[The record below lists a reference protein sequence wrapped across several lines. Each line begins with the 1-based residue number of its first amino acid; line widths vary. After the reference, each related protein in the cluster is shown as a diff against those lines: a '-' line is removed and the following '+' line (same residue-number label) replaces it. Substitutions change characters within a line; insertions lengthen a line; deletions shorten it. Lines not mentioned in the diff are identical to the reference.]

1 MIRSLNTG
9 VGGIR
14 NFQTS
19 LDVIANN
26 LANLNTV
33 GFKGG
38 RTDFAEAL
46 TQTIKPSTPD
56 DANNSGSSSIQMA
69 NGVNTNSITTLF
81 TQGAVNNTGKI
92 TDLAIAGEGYFIVK
106 QYTNKGATNKKSS
119 GEAGVGIAEPDKAKK
134 TTPAGIEYATRAGD
148 FRLDSNG
155 YLVNNSGMRV
165 QGYSDLILE
174 PTSLGDIKFDRGDFM
189 SSVEVLEQG
198 SAAGQYKSII
208 TSKNHGMKTGNI
220 VVIKSESELP
230 TIAEPEGPLGKVQ
243 AGTPYY
249 VHAISDNELAFYD
262 NLVDATNN
270 NKDKALL
277 IDPPKEGV
285 RVVKKLA
292 SYESNSISQINENV
306 AEENTIFTKSAHGF
320 KDGDKVEFYV
330 GNSVKINSTTGSGY
344 GLDPITGIGDYTVSG
359 IEVDALAGRSIKIN
373 STAGVGYAIGDY
385 TAAGIEVDAL
395 GKALNKGDVITFTG
409 GGQFTLSED
418 AAKDATN
425 VKGSLAVSPVTEG
438 EEANLGFLTKGDVI
452 YFSGGAKFTLSEDA
466 ANGATNL
473 KGKLEGNKVTEGEG
487 ATVSSVSAESLVV
500 VNGGVK
506 TSVSANID
514 GDSSGSFTRSFFI
527 SLKGDKSFTLHS
539 SQEDAAM
546 RVRAI
551 KFENINDAVV
561 TKVASTTTA
570 EIQNIS
576 VDGSGRVNI
585 MLTDGTQYSR
595 GQVLLKKFTNEQAL
609 SKEGANLYS
618 NLQNAGGNSVW
629 GVAGSDGFGRVE
641 SGALELSNVDVA
653 REFSKLITTQRAF
666 QANSRMVSASDE
678 ILMELLRLKR

>member
-56 DANNSGSSSIQMA
+56 GANKSGSSSIQMA
-69 NGVNTNSITTLF
+69 NGVSTNSVTTLY
-81 TQGAVNNTGKI
+81 TQGAVNQTGKI
-92 TDLAIAGEGYFIVK
+92 TDMAIAGEGYFIVK
-106 QYTNKGATNKKSS
+106 EYTNKGAINNAET
-119 GEAGVGIAEPDKAKK
+119 GEGAAPGIAEPDKAKK

-174 PTSLGDIKFDRGDFM
+174 PTSVGDIKFDRGDYM
-189 SSVEVLEQG
+189 SSVEVIKADDNFKLL
-198 SAAGQYKSII
+198 
-208 TSKNHGMKTGNI
+208 TTNKNHGLKTGNI
-220 VVIKSESELP
+220 VVLKSDSELTAP
-230 TIAEPEGPLGKVQ
+230 TNADGPVPGTLLQ

-249 VHAISDNELAFYD
+249 VHAISDNQIAFYD
-262 NLVDATNN
+262 NLTNATNN
-270 NKDKALL
+270 DLDKALL
-277 IDPPKEGV
+277 INPPKEGV

-292 SYESNSISQINENV
+292 SYESSSVSQINN
-306 AEENTIFTKSAHGF
+306 ENTIFTKAAHGF

-330 GNSVKINSTTGSGY
+330 GNSTKATAAQTVDSK
-344 GLDPITGIGDYTVSG
+344 TGIGDYTATPF
-359 IEVDALAGRSIKIN
+359 EVDGTQGALE
-373 STAGVGYAIGDY
+373 T
-385 TAAGIEVDAL
+385 
-395 GKALNKGDVITFTG
+395 
-409 GGQFTLSED
+409 
-418 AAKDATN
+418 
-425 VKGSLAVSPVTEG
+425 
-438 EEANLGFLTKGDVI
+438 GDVI
-452 YFSGGAKFTLSEDA
+452 YFSNGAKFTLSAPAA
-466 ANGATNL
+466 ANATQL
-473 KGKLEGNKVTEGEG
+473 QGRLEGGNVMAGEG
-487 ATVSSVSAESLVV
+487 ATISSAASLTIDTD
-500 VNGGVK
+500 GVK
-506 TSVSANID
+506 TTVSANVD
-514 GDSSGSFTRSFFI
+514 GDKSGAFTRSFFI
-527 SLKGDKSFTLHS
+527 SLRGEKSFTLHS
-539 SQEDAAM
+539 SQEDASL
-546 RVRAI
+546 RVRPI
-551 KFENINDAVV
+551 KFDNLSIKDAVV
-561 TKVASTTTA
+561 TKVASSTTA

-576 VDGSGRVNI
+576 VDGAGKVNI

-609 SKEGANLYS
+609 SKQGSNLYS
-618 NLQNAGGNSVW
+618 NLQNAGGNKEW
-629 GVAGSDGFGRVE
+629 GVAGSDGYGRVE
-641 SGALELSNVDVA
+641 AGALELSNVDVA

>member
-56 DANNSGSSSIQMA
+56 GANKSGSSSIQMA
-69 NGVNTNSITTLF
+69 NGVSTNSVTTLY
-81 TQGAVNNTGKI
+81 TQGAVNQTGKI
-92 TDLAIAGEGYFIVK
+92 TDMAIAGEGYFIVK
-106 QYTNKGATNKKSS
+106 EYTNKGAINNNEAES
-119 GEAGVGIAEPDKAKK
+119 GAAPGIAEPDKAKK
-134 TTPAGIEYATRAGD
+134 TTPAGIQYATRAGD

-174 PTSLGDIKFDRGDFM
+174 PTSVGDIKFDRGDYM
-189 SSVEVLEQG
+189 SSVEVIKADDNFKLLTTG
-198 SAAGQYKSII
+198 
-208 TSKNHGMKTGNI
+208 KNHGLKTGNI
-220 VVIKSESELP
+220 VVLKSDSELTAP
-230 TIAEPEGPLGKVQ
+230 TLADGSQVPGTLLQ

-249 VHAISDNELAFYD
+249 VHAISDNKLAFYD
-262 NLVDATNN
+262 NLTNATNN
-270 NKDKALL
+270 DLDKALL
-277 IDPPKEGV
+277 INPPKEGV

-292 SYESNSISQINENV
+292 SYESSSVSQINN
-306 AEENTIFTKSAHGF
+306 ENTIFTKAAHGF

-330 GNSVKINSTTGSGY
+330 GNSTKATAAQTVDSK
-344 GLDPITGIGDYTVSG
+344 TGIGDYTATPF
-359 IEVDALAGRSIKIN
+359 EVDGTQGALE
-373 STAGVGYAIGDY
+373 TGD
-385 TAAGIEVDAL
+385 I
-395 GKALNKGDVITFTG
+395 
-409 GGQFTLSED
+409 
-418 AAKDATN
+418 
-425 VKGSLAVSPVTEG
+425 
-438 EEANLGFLTKGDVI
+438 I
-452 YFSGGAKFTLSEDA
+452 YFSNGAKFTLSAPAA
-466 ANGATNL
+466 ANATQL
-473 KGKLEGNKVTEGEG
+473 QGRLEGGNVMVGEG
-487 ATVSSVSAESLVV
+487 ATISSAASLTIDTD
-500 VNGGVK
+500 GVK
-506 TSVSANID
+506 TTVSANVD
-514 GDSSGSFTRSFFI
+514 GDKSGAFTRSFFI
-527 SLKGDKSFTLHS
+527 SLRGEKSFTLHS
-539 SQEDAAM
+539 SQEDASL
-546 RVRAI
+546 RVRPI
-551 KFENINDAVV
+551 KFDSLSIEDAVV
-561 TKVASTTTA
+561 TKVASSTTA

-576 VDGSGRVNI
+576 VDGAGRVNI

-609 SKEGANLYS
+609 SKQGSNLYS
-618 NLQNAGGNSVW
+618 NLQNAGGNKEW
-629 GVAGSDGFGRVE
+629 GVAGSDGYGRVE
-641 SGALELSNVDVA
+641 AGALELSNVDVA

>member
-56 DANNSGSSSIQMA
+56 GANKSGSSSIQMA
-69 NGVNTNSITTLF
+69 NGVSTNSVTTLY
-81 TQGAVNNTGKI
+81 TQGAVNQTGKI
-92 TDLAIAGEGYFIVK
+92 TDMAIAGEGYFIVK
-106 QYTNKGATNKKSS
+106 EYTNKGAINNAET
-119 GEAGVGIAEPDKAKK
+119 GDGAAPGIAEPDKAKK

-174 PTSLGDIKFDRGDFM
+174 PTSVGDIKFDRGDYM
-189 SSVEVLEQG
+189 SSVEVIKADDNFKLL
-198 SAAGQYKSII
+198 
-208 TSKNHGMKTGNI
+208 TTNKNHGLKTGNI
-220 VVIKSESELP
+220 VVLKSDSELTAP
-230 TIAEPEGPLGKVQ
+230 TLADGSQVPGTLLQ

-249 VHAISDNELAFYD
+249 VHAISDNQIAFYD
-262 NLVDATNN
+262 NLTNATNN
-270 NKDKALL
+270 DLDKALL
-277 IDPPKEGV
+277 INPPKEGV

-292 SYESNSISQINENV
+292 SYESSSVSQINN
-306 AEENTIFTKSAHGF
+306 ENTIFTKAAHGF

-330 GNSVKINSTTGSGY
+330 GNSTKATAAQTVDSK
-344 GLDPITGIGDYTVSG
+344 TGIGDYTATPF
-359 IEVDALAGRSIKIN
+359 EVDGTQGALE
-373 STAGVGYAIGDY
+373 TGD
-385 TAAGIEVDAL
+385 I
-395 GKALNKGDVITFTG
+395 
-409 GGQFTLSED
+409 
-418 AAKDATN
+418 
-425 VKGSLAVSPVTEG
+425 
-438 EEANLGFLTKGDVI
+438 I
-452 YFSGGAKFTLSEDA
+452 YFSNGAKFTLSAPAA
-466 ANGATNL
+466 ANATQL
-473 KGKLEGNKVTEGEG
+473 QGRLEGGNVMAGEG
-487 ATVSSVSAESLVV
+487 ATISSAASLTIDTD
-500 VNGGVK
+500 GVK
-506 TSVSANID
+506 TTVSANVD
-514 GDSSGSFTRSFFI
+514 GDKSGAFTRSFFI
-527 SLKGDKSFTLHS
+527 SLRGEISFTLHS
-539 SQEDAAM
+539 SQEDASL
-546 RVRAI
+546 RVRPI
-551 KFENINDAVV
+551 KFDNLSIKDAVV
-561 TKVASTTTA
+561 TKVASSTTA

-576 VDGSGRVNI
+576 VDGAGKVNI

-609 SKEGANLYS
+609 SKQGSNLYS
-618 NLQNAGGNSVW
+618 NLQNAGGNKEW
-629 GVAGSDGFGRVE
+629 GVAGSDGYGRVE
-641 SGALELSNVDVA
+641 AGALELSNVDVA

>member
-56 DANNSGSSSIQMA
+56 GANKSGSSSIQMA
-69 NGVNTNSITTLF
+69 NGVSTNSVTTLY
-81 TQGAVNNTGKI
+81 TQGAVNQTGKI
-92 TDLAIAGEGYFIVK
+92 TDMAIAGEGYFIVK
-106 QYTNKGATNKKSS
+106 EYTNKGAINNAET
-119 GEAGVGIAEPDKAKK
+119 GDGAAPGIAEPDKAKK
-134 TTPAGIEYATRAGD
+134 TTPAGIQYATRAGD

-174 PTSLGDIKFDRGDFM
+174 PTSVGDIKFDRGDYM
-189 SSVEVLEQG
+189 SSVEVIKADDNFKLL
-198 SAAGQYKSII
+198 
-208 TSKNHGMKTGNI
+208 TTNKNHGLKTGNI
-220 VVIKSESELP
+220 VVLKSDSELTAP
-230 TIAEPEGPLGKVQ
+230 TLADGSQVPGTLLQ

-249 VHAISDNELAFYD
+249 VHAISDNQIAFYD
-262 NLVDATNN
+262 NLTNATNN
-270 NKDKALL
+270 DLDKALL
-277 IDPPKEGV
+277 INPPKEGV

-292 SYESNSISQINENV
+292 SYESSSVSQINN
-306 AEENTIFTKSAHGF
+306 ENTIFTKAAHGF

-330 GNSVKINSTTGSGY
+330 GNSTKATAAQTVDSK
-344 GLDPITGIGDYTVSG
+344 TGIGDYTVTPF
-359 IEVDALAGRSIKIN
+359 EVDGTQGALE
-373 STAGVGYAIGDY
+373 TGD
-385 TAAGIEVDAL
+385 I
-395 GKALNKGDVITFTG
+395 
-409 GGQFTLSED
+409 
-418 AAKDATN
+418 
-425 VKGSLAVSPVTEG
+425 
-438 EEANLGFLTKGDVI
+438 I
-452 YFSGGAKFTLSEDA
+452 YFSNGAKFTLSAPAA
-466 ANGATNL
+466 ANATQL
-473 KGKLEGNKVTEGEG
+473 QGRLEGGNVMAGEG
-487 ATVSSVSAESLVV
+487 ATISSAASLTIDTD
-500 VNGGVK
+500 GVK
-506 TSVSANID
+506 TTVSANVD
-514 GDSSGSFTRSFFI
+514 GDKSGAFTRSFFI
-527 SLKGDKSFTLHS
+527 SLRGEKSFTLHS
-539 SQEDAAM
+539 SQEDASL
-546 RVRAI
+546 RVRPI
-551 KFENINDAVV
+551 KFDNLSIKDAVV
-561 TKVASTTTA
+561 TKVASSTTA

-576 VDGSGRVNI
+576 VDGAGKVNI

-609 SKEGANLYS
+609 SKQGSNLYS
-618 NLQNAGGNSVW
+618 NLQNAGGNKEW
-629 GVAGSDGFGRVE
+629 GVAGSDGYGRVE
-641 SGALELSNVDVA
+641 AGALELSNVDVA

>member
-46 TQTIKPSTPD
+46 TQTIRPSTPD
-56 DANNSGSSSIQMA
+56 DANTSGSSSIQMA
-69 NGVNTNSITTLF
+69 NGVSTNSVTTLF

-92 TDLAIAGEGYFIVK
+92 TDFAIAGEGYFIVK
-106 QYTNKGATNKKSS
+106 QYTNKGAVNNNS
-119 GEAGVGIAEPDKAKK
+119 GEKDGAVGIAEPDKAKK

-174 PTSLGDIKFDRGDFM
+174 PTSVGDIKFDRGDYM
-189 SSVEVLEQG
+189 SSVEVIEQG
-198 SAAGQYKSII
+198 TTAGQYKSLI
-208 TSKNHGMKTGNI
+208 TAKNHGMQTGNI
-220 VVIKSESELP
+220 VVIKSDSELP
-230 TIAEPEGPLGKVQ
+230 VIQNPPASGGQVQ

-249 VHAISDNELAFYD
+249 VHAINDNELAFYD

-270 NKDKALL
+270 EKAKALI

-292 SYESNSISQINENV
+292 SYESNTINQINK
-306 AEENTIFTKSAHGF
+306 ENTIFTKSAHGF
-320 KDGDKVEFYV
+320 KDGDKIEFYV
-330 GNSVKINSTTGSGY
+330 GNTVEIENSPLKAGY
-344 GLDPITGIGDYTVSG
+344 GLDPITGIGDYNDDPLKPDSKPG
-359 IEVDALAGRSIKIN
+359 ISVK
-373 STAGVGYAIGDY
+373 
-385 TAAGIEVDAL
+385 AL
-395 GKALNKGDVITFTG
+395 GKPLEEGDVIH
-409 GGQFTLSED
+409 
-418 AAKDATN
+418 
-425 VKGSLAVSPVTEG
+425 
-438 EEANLGFLTKGDVI
+438 
-452 YFSGGAKFTLSEDA
+452 FSGGAKFTLSANA
-466 ANGATNL
+466 AVGDTII
-473 KGKLEGNKVTEGEG
+473 KGSLEGGKVSELEG
-487 ATVSSVSAESLVV
+487 ATVSSLSAESLVID
-500 VNGGVK
+500 NDGVK

-514 GDSSGSFTRSFFI
+514 GDKSGSFTRSFFI
-527 SLKGDKSFTLHS
+527 SLRGDKSFTLHS
-539 SQEDAAM
+539 SQEDASL
-546 RVRAI
+546 RVRPI
-551 KFENINDAVV
+551 KFENIDNTVV
-561 TKVASTTTA
+561 TKVASSTTA

-576 VDGSGRVNI
+576 VDGAGRVNI

-609 SKEGANLYS
+609 SKEGSNLYS
-618 NLQNAGGNSVW
+618 NLQNAGGNKDW
-629 GVAGSDGFGRVE
+629 GVAGSDGYGRVE

>member
-56 DANNSGSSSIQMA
+56 GANKSGSSSIQMA
-69 NGVNTNSITTLF
+69 NGVSTNSVTTLY
-81 TQGAVNNTGKI
+81 TQGAVNQTGKI
-92 TDLAIAGEGYFIVK
+92 TDMAIAGEGYFIVK
-106 QYTNKGATNKKSS
+106 EYTNKGAINNAETED
-119 GEAGVGIAEPDKAKK
+119 GAAPGIAEPDKAKK

-174 PTSLGDIKFDRGDFM
+174 PTSVGDIKFDRGDYM
-189 SSVEVLEQG
+189 SSVEVIKADDNFKLL
-198 SAAGQYKSII
+198 
-208 TSKNHGMKTGNI
+208 TTNKNHGLKTGNI
-220 VVIKSESELP
+220 VVLKSDSELTAP
-230 TIAEPEGPLGKVQ
+230 TNADGPVPGTLLQ

-249 VHAISDNELAFYD
+249 VHAISDNQIAFYD
-262 NLVDATNN
+262 NLTNATNN
-270 NKDKALL
+270 DLDKALL
-277 IDPPKEGV
+277 INPPKEGV

-292 SYESNSISQINENV
+292 SYESSSVSQINN
-306 AEENTIFTKSAHGF
+306 ENTIFTKAAHGF

-330 GNSVKINSTTGSGY
+330 GNSTKATAAQTVDSK
-344 GLDPITGIGDYTVSG
+344 TGIGDYTATPF
-359 IEVDALAGRSIKIN
+359 EVDGTQGALE
-373 STAGVGYAIGDY
+373 TGD
-385 TAAGIEVDAL
+385 I
-395 GKALNKGDVITFTG
+395 
-409 GGQFTLSED
+409 
-418 AAKDATN
+418 
-425 VKGSLAVSPVTEG
+425 
-438 EEANLGFLTKGDVI
+438 I
-452 YFSGGAKFTLSEDA
+452 YFSNGAKFTLSAPAA
-466 ANGATNL
+466 ANATQL
-473 KGKLEGNKVTEGEG
+473 QGRLEGGNVMAGEG
-487 ATVSSVSAESLVV
+487 ATISSAASLTIDTD
-500 VNGGVK
+500 GVK
-506 TSVSANID
+506 TTVSANVD
-514 GDSSGSFTRSFFI
+514 GDKSGAFTRSFFI
-527 SLKGDKSFTLHS
+527 SLRGEKSFTLHS
-539 SQEDAAM
+539 SQEDASL
-546 RVRAI
+546 RVRPI
-551 KFENINDAVV
+551 KFDNLSIKDAVV
-561 TKVASTTTA
+561 TKVASSTTA

-576 VDGSGRVNI
+576 VDGAGKVNI

-609 SKEGANLYS
+609 SKQGSNLYS
-618 NLQNAGGNSVW
+618 NLQNAGGNKEW
-629 GVAGSDGFGRVE
+629 GVAGSDGYGRVE
-641 SGALELSNVDVA
+641 AGALELSNVDVA

>member
-56 DANNSGSSSIQMA
+56 GANKSGSSSIQMA
-69 NGVNTNSITTLF
+69 NGVSTNSVTTLY
-81 TQGAVNNTGKI
+81 TQGAVNQTGKI
-92 TDLAIAGEGYFIVK
+92 TDMAIAGEGYFIVK
-106 QYTNKGATNKKSS
+106 EYTNKGAINNS
-119 GEAGVGIAEPDKAKK
+119 EAEDGAAPGIAEPDKAKK
-134 TTPAGIEYATRAGD
+134 TTPAGIQYATRAGD

-174 PTSLGDIKFDRGDFM
+174 PTSVGDIKFDRGDYM
-189 SSVEVLEQG
+189 SSVEVIKADDNFKLLTTG
-198 SAAGQYKSII
+198 
-208 TSKNHGMKTGNI
+208 KNHGLKTGNI
-220 VVIKSESELP
+220 VVLKSDSELTAP
-230 TIAEPEGPLGKVQ
+230 TLADGSQVPGTLLQ

-249 VHAISDNELAFYD
+249 VHAISDNQLAFYD
-262 NLVDATNN
+262 NLTNATNN
-270 NKDKALL
+270 DLDKALL
-277 IDPPKEGV
+277 INPPNEGV

-292 SYESNSISQINENV
+292 SYESSSVSQINN
-306 AEENTIFTKSAHGF
+306 ENTIFTKAAHGF

-330 GNSVKINSTTGSGY
+330 TNSITATAAQTVDSK
-344 GLDPITGIGDYTVSG
+344 TGIGDYTATPF
-359 IEVDALAGRSIKIN
+359 EVDGTQGALKAGDI
-373 STAGVGYAIGDY
+373 
-385 TAAGIEVDAL
+385 
-395 GKALNKGDVITFTG
+395 
-409 GGQFTLSED
+409 
-418 AAKDATN
+418 
-425 VKGSLAVSPVTEG
+425 
-438 EEANLGFLTKGDVI
+438 I
-452 YFSGGAKFTLSEDA
+452 YFSNGAKFTLTADA
-466 ANGATNL
+466 VANAPQLNGR
-473 KGKLEGNKVTEGEG
+473 LEGGNVMVGEG
-487 ATVSSVSAESLVV
+487 ATINSAASLTID
-500 VNGGVK
+500 NDGVK
-506 TSVSANID
+506 TTVSANVD
-514 GDSSGSFTRSFFI
+514 GDKSGAFTRSFFI
-527 SLKGDKSFTLHS
+527 SLRGEKSFTLHS
-539 SQEDAAM
+539 SQEDASL
-546 RVRAI
+546 RVRPI
-551 KFENINDAVV
+551 KFDNIEESVV
-561 TKVASTTTA
+561 TKVASSTTA

-576 VDGSGRVNI
+576 VDGAGRVNI

-609 SKEGANLYS
+609 SKQGSNLYS
-618 NLQNAGGNSVW
+618 NLQNAGGNNEW
-629 GVAGSDGFGRVE
+629 GVAGSDGYGRVE
-641 SGALELSNVDVA
+641 AGALELSNVDVA

>member
-56 DANNSGSSSIQMA
+56 GANKSGSSSIQMA
-69 NGVNTNSITTLF
+69 NGVSTNSVTTLF
-81 TQGAVNNTGKI
+81 TQGAVNQTGKI
-92 TDLAIAGEGYFIVK
+92 TDMAIAGEGYFIVK
-106 QYTNKGATNKKSS
+106 EYTNKGAINNS
-119 GEAGVGIAEPDKAKK
+119 EAEDGAAPGIAEPDKAKK
-134 TTPAGIEYATRAGD
+134 TTPAGIQYATRAGD

-174 PTSLGDIKFDRGDFM
+174 PTSVGDIKFDRGDYM
-189 SSVEVLEQG
+189 SSVEVIKADDNFKLLTTG
-198 SAAGQYKSII
+198 
-208 TSKNHGMKTGNI
+208 KNHGLKTGNI
-220 VVIKSESELP
+220 VVIKSDSELTAP
-230 TIAEPEGPLGKVQ
+230 TLADGTKVPGSPLQ

-249 VHAISDNELAFYD
+249 VHAISDNQLAFYD
-262 NLVDATNN
+262 NLTNATNN
-270 NKDKALL
+270 DLDKALL
-277 IDPPKEGV
+277 INPPNEGV

-292 SYESNSISQINENV
+292 SYESSSVSQINN
-306 AEENTIFTKSAHGF
+306 ENTIFTKAAHGF

-330 GNSVKINSTTGSGY
+330 TNSITATAAQTVDSK
-344 GLDPITGIGDYTVSG
+344 TGIGDYTATPF
-359 IEVDALAGRSIKIN
+359 EVDGTQGALKAGDI
-373 STAGVGYAIGDY
+373 
-385 TAAGIEVDAL
+385 
-395 GKALNKGDVITFTG
+395 
-409 GGQFTLSED
+409 
-418 AAKDATN
+418 
-425 VKGSLAVSPVTEG
+425 
-438 EEANLGFLTKGDVI
+438 I
-452 YFSGGAKFTLSEDA
+452 YFSNGAKFTLTADA
-466 ANGATNL
+466 VANAPQLNGR
-473 KGKLEGNKVTEGEG
+473 LEGGNVMEGEG
-487 ATVSSVSAESLVV
+487 ATINSEASLTID
-500 VNGGVK
+500 NDGVK
-506 TSVSANID
+506 TTVSANVD
-514 GDSSGSFTRSFFI
+514 GDKSGAFTRSFFI
-527 SLKGDKSFTLHS
+527 SLRGEKSFTLHS
-539 SQEDAAM
+539 SQEDASL
-546 RVRAI
+546 RVRPI
-551 KFENINDAVV
+551 KFDNIEESVV
-561 TKVASTTTA
+561 TKVASSTTA

-576 VDGSGRVNI
+576 VDGAGRVNI

-609 SKEGANLYS
+609 SKQGSNLYS
-618 NLQNAGGNSVW
+618 NLQNAGGNNEW
-629 GVAGSDGFGRVE
+629 GVAGSDGYGRVE
-641 SGALELSNVDVA
+641 AGALELSNVDVA

>member
-134 TTPAGIEYATRAGD
+134 TTPAGIDYATRAGD

-330 GNSVKINSTTGSGY
+330 GNSVKINSTTGTGY

-359 IEVDALAGRSIKIN
+359 IEVDAL
-373 STAGVGYAIGDY
+373 
-385 TAAGIEVDAL
+385 
-395 GKALNKGDVITFTG
+395 GKALNKGDVITFPG

>member
-56 DANNSGSSSIQMA
+56 GANKSGSSSIQMA
-69 NGVNTNSITTLF
+69 NGVSTNSVTTLY
-81 TQGAVNNTGKI
+81 TQGAVNQTGKI
-92 TDLAIAGEGYFIVK
+92 TDMAIAGEGYFIVK
-106 QYTNKGATNKKSS
+106 EYTNKGAINNAET
-119 GEAGVGIAEPDKAKK
+119 GDGAAPGIAEPDKAKK

-174 PTSLGDIKFDRGDFM
+174 PTSVGDIKFDRGDYM
-189 SSVEVLEQG
+189 SSVEVIKADDNFKLLTTG
-198 SAAGQYKSII
+198 
-208 TSKNHGMKTGNI
+208 KNHGLKTGNI
-220 VVIKSESELP
+220 VVLKSDSELTAP
-230 TIAEPEGPLGKVQ
+230 TLADGSQVPGTLLQ

-249 VHAISDNELAFYD
+249 VHAISDNQIAFYD
-262 NLVDATNN
+262 NLTNATNN
-270 NKDKALL
+270 DLDKALL
-277 IDPPKEGV
+277 INPPKEGV

-292 SYESNSISQINENV
+292 SYESSSVSQINN
-306 AEENTIFTKSAHGF
+306 ENTIFTKAAHGF

-330 GNSVKINSTTGSGY
+330 GNSTKATAAQTVDSK
-344 GLDPITGIGDYTVSG
+344 TGIGDYTVTPF
-359 IEVDALAGRSIKIN
+359 EVDGTQGALE
-373 STAGVGYAIGDY
+373 TGD
-385 TAAGIEVDAL
+385 I
-395 GKALNKGDVITFTG
+395 
-409 GGQFTLSED
+409 
-418 AAKDATN
+418 
-425 VKGSLAVSPVTEG
+425 
-438 EEANLGFLTKGDVI
+438 I
-452 YFSGGAKFTLSEDA
+452 YFSNGAKFTLSAPAA
-466 ANGATNL
+466 ANATQL
-473 KGKLEGNKVTEGEG
+473 QGRLEGGNVMVGEG
-487 ATVSSVSAESLVV
+487 ATISSAASLTIDTD
-500 VNGGVK
+500 GVK
-506 TSVSANID
+506 TTVSANVD
-514 GDSSGSFTRSFFI
+514 GDKSGAFTRSFFI
-527 SLKGDKSFTLHS
+527 SLRGEKSFTLHS
-539 SQEDAAM
+539 SQEDASL
-546 RVRAI
+546 RVRPI
-551 KFENINDAVV
+551 KFDNIKESVV
-561 TKVASTTTA
+561 TKVASSTTA

-576 VDGSGRVNI
+576 VDGAGKVNI

-609 SKEGANLYS
+609 SKQGSNLYS
-618 NLQNAGGNSVW
+618 NLQNAGGNKDW
-629 GVAGSDGFGRVE
+629 GVAGSDGYGRVE
-641 SGALELSNVDVA
+641 AGALELSNVDVA

>member
-56 DANNSGSSSIQMA
+56 GANKSGSSSIQMA
-69 NGVNTNSITTLF
+69 NGVSTNSVTTLY
-81 TQGAVNNTGKI
+81 TQGAVNQTGKI
-92 TDLAIAGEGYFIVK
+92 TDMAIAGEGYFIVK
-106 QYTNKGATNKKSS
+106 EYTNKGAINNS
-119 GEAGVGIAEPDKAKK
+119 EAEDGAAPGIAEPDKAKK
-134 TTPAGIEYATRAGD
+134 TTPAGIQYATRAGD

-174 PTSLGDIKFDRGDFM
+174 PTSVGDIKFDRGDYM
-189 SSVEVLEQG
+189 SSVEVIKADDNFKLLTTG
-198 SAAGQYKSII
+198 
-208 TSKNHGMKTGNI
+208 KNHGLKTGNI
-220 VVIKSESELP
+220 VVIKSDSELTAP
-230 TIAEPEGPLGKVQ
+230 TLADGTKVPGSPLQ

-249 VHAISDNELAFYD
+249 VHAISDNQLAFYD
-262 NLVDATNN
+262 NLTNATNN
-270 NKDKALL
+270 DLDKALL
-277 IDPPKEGV
+277 INPPNEGV

-292 SYESNSISQINENV
+292 SYESSSVSQINN
-306 AEENTIFTKSAHGF
+306 ENTIFTKAAHGF

-330 GNSVKINSTTGSGY
+330 TNSITATAAQTVDSK
-344 GLDPITGIGDYTVSG
+344 TGIGDYTATPF
-359 IEVDALAGRSIKIN
+359 EVDGTQGALKAGDI
-373 STAGVGYAIGDY
+373 
-385 TAAGIEVDAL
+385 
-395 GKALNKGDVITFTG
+395 
-409 GGQFTLSED
+409 
-418 AAKDATN
+418 
-425 VKGSLAVSPVTEG
+425 
-438 EEANLGFLTKGDVI
+438 I
-452 YFSGGAKFTLSEDA
+452 YFSNGAKFTLTADA
-466 ANGATNL
+466 VANAPQLNGR
-473 KGKLEGNKVTEGEG
+473 LEGGNVMVGEG
-487 ATVSSVSAESLVV
+487 ATINSAASLTID
-500 VNGGVK
+500 NDGVK
-506 TSVSANID
+506 TTVSANVD
-514 GDSSGSFTRSFFI
+514 GDKSGAFTRSFFI
-527 SLKGDKSFTLHS
+527 SLRGEKSFTLHS
-539 SQEDAAM
+539 SQEDASL
-546 RVRAI
+546 RVRPI
-551 KFENINDAVV
+551 KFDNIEESVV
-561 TKVASTTTA
+561 TKVASSTTA

-576 VDGSGRVNI
+576 VDGAGRVNI

-609 SKEGANLYS
+609 SKQGSNLYS
-618 NLQNAGGNSVW
+618 NLQNAGGNNEW
-629 GVAGSDGFGRVE
+629 GVAGSDGYGRVE
-641 SGALELSNVDVA
+641 AGALELSNVDVA

>member
-46 TQTIKPSTPD
+46 TQTIRPSTPD
-56 DANNSGSSSIQMA
+56 DANRSGSSSIQMA
-69 NGVNTNSITTLF
+69 NGVSTNSVTTLF
-81 TQGAVNNTGKI
+81 TQGAVNTTGKI
-92 TDLAIAGEGYFIVK
+92 TDFAIAGEGYFIVK
-106 QYTNKGATNKKSS
+106 QYTNKGAINNNAAGD
-119 GEAGVGIAEPDKAKK
+119 GEVVGIAEPDKAKK
-134 TTPAGIEYATRAGD
+134 TTPAGIDYATRAGD

-174 PTSLGDIKFDRGDFM
+174 PTSVGDIKFDRGDYM
-189 SSVEVLEQG
+189 SSVEVIEQG
-198 SAAGQYKSII
+198 TTAGQYKSLI
-208 TSKNHGMKTGNI
+208 TAKNHGMKTGNI
-220 VVIKSESELP
+220 VVIKSDSELP
-230 TIAEPEGPLGKVQ
+230 AIQDPGGKIQ

-270 NKDKALL
+270 TKANALL

-292 SYESNSISQINENV
+292 SYESNTISQINK
-306 AEENTIFTKSAHGF
+306 ENTIFTKSAHGF
-320 KDGDKVEFYV
+320 KDGDKIEFYV
-330 GNSVKINSTTGSGY
+330 GNSVKINSTAGGGY
-344 GLDPITGIGDYTVSG
+344 GLDPITGIGDYTATG
-359 IEVDALAGRSIKIN
+359 IEIDALA
-373 STAGVGYAIGDY
+373 
-385 TAAGIEVDAL
+385 
-395 GKALNKGDVITFTG
+395 KA
-409 GGQFTLSED
+409 
-418 AAKDATN
+418 
-425 VKGSLAVSPVTEG
+425 
-438 EEANLGFLTKGDVI
+438 LTKGDVI

-466 ANGATNL
+466 AATATTI
-473 KGKLEGNKVTEGEG
+473 KGSLEGNKVTEGEG
-487 ATVSSVSAESLVV
+487 ATVSSLSAESLVID
-500 VNGGVK
+500 NDGVK
-506 TSVSANID
+506 TSISANID
-514 GDSSGSFTRSFFI
+514 GDKSGSFTRSFFI
-527 SLKGDKSFTLHS
+527 SLRGDKSFTLHS
-539 SQEDAAM
+539 SQEDASL
-546 RVRAI
+546 RVRPI
-551 KFENINDAVV
+551 KFENIPDAVV
-561 TKVASTTTA
+561 TKVASSTTA

-576 VDGSGRVNI
+576 VDGAGRVNI

-618 NLQNAGGNSVW
+618 NLQNAGGNKEW
-629 GVAGSDGFGRVE
+629 GVAGSDGYGRVE

-653 REFSKLITTQRAF
+653 REFSKLITSQRAF

>member
-56 DANNSGSSSIQMA
+56 GANKSGSSSIQMA
-69 NGVNTNSITTLF
+69 NGVSTNSVTTLY
-81 TQGAVNNTGKI
+81 TQGAVNQTGKI
-92 TDLAIAGEGYFIVK
+92 TDMAIAGEGYFIVK
-106 QYTNKGATNKKSS
+106 EYTNKGAINNSETED
-119 GEAGVGIAEPDKAKK
+119 GAAPGIAEPDKAKK

-174 PTSLGDIKFDRGDFM
+174 PTSVGDIKFDRGDYM
-189 SSVEVLEQG
+189 SSVEVIKADDNFKLL
-198 SAAGQYKSII
+198 
-208 TSKNHGMKTGNI
+208 TTNKNHGLKTGNI
-220 VVIKSESELP
+220 VVLKSDSELTAP
-230 TIAEPEGPLGKVQ
+230 TLADGSQVPGTLLQ

-249 VHAISDNELAFYD
+249 VHAISDNQIAFYD
-262 NLVDATNN
+262 NLTNATNN
-270 NKDKALL
+270 DLDKALL
-277 IDPPKEGV
+277 INPPKEGV

-292 SYESNSISQINENV
+292 SYESSSVSQINN
-306 AEENTIFTKSAHGF
+306 ENTIFTKAAHGF

-330 GNSVKINSTTGSGY
+330 GNSTKATAAQTVDSK
-344 GLDPITGIGDYTVSG
+344 TGIGDYTVTPF
-359 IEVDALAGRSIKIN
+359 EVDGTQGALE
-373 STAGVGYAIGDY
+373 TGD
-385 TAAGIEVDAL
+385 I
-395 GKALNKGDVITFTG
+395 
-409 GGQFTLSED
+409 
-418 AAKDATN
+418 
-425 VKGSLAVSPVTEG
+425 
-438 EEANLGFLTKGDVI
+438 I
-452 YFSGGAKFTLSEDA
+452 YFSNGAKFTLSAPAA
-466 ANGATNL
+466 ANATQL
-473 KGKLEGNKVTEGEG
+473 QGRLEGGNVMAGEG
-487 ATVSSVSAESLVV
+487 ATISSAASLTIDTD
-500 VNGGVK
+500 GVK
-506 TSVSANID
+506 TTVSANVD
-514 GDSSGSFTRSFFI
+514 GDKSGAFTRSFFI
-527 SLKGDKSFTLHS
+527 SLRGEKSFTLHS
-539 SQEDAAM
+539 SQEDASL
-546 RVRAI
+546 RVRPI
-551 KFENINDAVV
+551 KFDNLSIKDAVV
-561 TKVASTTTA
+561 TKVASSTTA

-576 VDGSGRVNI
+576 VDGAGKVNI

-609 SKEGANLYS
+609 SKQGSNLYS
-618 NLQNAGGNSVW
+618 NLQNAGGNKEW
-629 GVAGSDGFGRVE
+629 GVAGSDGYGRVE
-641 SGALELSNVDVA
+641 AGALELSNVDVA

>member
-56 DANNSGSSSIQMA
+56 GANKSGSSSIQMA
-69 NGVNTNSITTLF
+69 NGVSTNSVTTLY
-81 TQGAVNNTGKI
+81 TQGAVNQTGKI
-92 TDLAIAGEGYFIVK
+92 TDMAIAGEGYFIVK
-106 QYTNKGATNKKSS
+106 EYTNKGAINNS
-119 GEAGVGIAEPDKAKK
+119 EAEDGAAPGIAEPDKAKK
-134 TTPAGIEYATRAGD
+134 TTPAGIQYATRAGD

-174 PTSLGDIKFDRGDFM
+174 PTSVGDIKFDRGDYM
-189 SSVEVLEQG
+189 SSVEVIKADDNFKLLTTG
-198 SAAGQYKSII
+198 
-208 TSKNHGMKTGNI
+208 KNHGLKTGNI
-220 VVIKSESELP
+220 VVIKSDSELTAP
-230 TIAEPEGPLGKVQ
+230 TLADGTKVPGSPLQ

-249 VHAISDNELAFYD
+249 VHAISDNQLAFYD
-262 NLVDATNN
+262 NLTNATNN
-270 NKDKALL
+270 DLDKALL
-277 IDPPKEGV
+277 INPPNEGV

-292 SYESNSISQINENV
+292 SYEASSVSQINN
-306 AEENTIFTKSAHGF
+306 ENTIFTKAAHGF

-330 GNSVKINSTTGSGY
+330 TNSITATAAQTVDSK
-344 GLDPITGIGDYTVSG
+344 TGIGDYTATPF
-359 IEVDALAGRSIKIN
+359 EVDGTQGALKAGDI
-373 STAGVGYAIGDY
+373 
-385 TAAGIEVDAL
+385 
-395 GKALNKGDVITFTG
+395 
-409 GGQFTLSED
+409 
-418 AAKDATN
+418 
-425 VKGSLAVSPVTEG
+425 
-438 EEANLGFLTKGDVI
+438 I
-452 YFSGGAKFTLSEDA
+452 YFSNGAKFTLAADA
-466 ANGATNL
+466 VANAPQLNGR
-473 KGKLEGNKVTEGEG
+473 LEGGNVMVGEG
-487 ATVSSVSAESLVV
+487 ATINSAASLTID
-500 VNGGVK
+500 NDGVK
-506 TSVSANID
+506 TTVSANVD
-514 GDSSGSFTRSFFI
+514 GDKSGAFTRSFFI
-527 SLKGDKSFTLHS
+527 SLRGEKSFTLHS
-539 SQEDAAM
+539 SQEDASL
-546 RVRAI
+546 RVRPI
-551 KFENINDAVV
+551 KFDNIEESVV
-561 TKVASTTTA
+561 TKVASSTTA

-576 VDGSGRVNI
+576 VDGAGRVNI

-609 SKEGANLYS
+609 SKQGSNLYS
-618 NLQNAGGNSVW
+618 NLQNAGGNNEW
-629 GVAGSDGFGRVE
+629 GVAGSDGYGRVE
-641 SGALELSNVDVA
+641 AGALELSNVDVA

>member
-56 DANNSGSSSIQMA
+56 GANKSGSSSIQMA
-69 NGVNTNSITTLF
+69 NGVSTNSVTTLY
-81 TQGAVNNTGKI
+81 TQGAVNQTGKI
-92 TDLAIAGEGYFIVK
+92 TDMAIAGEGYFIVK
-106 QYTNKGATNKKSS
+106 EYTNKGAINNAET
-119 GEAGVGIAEPDKAKK
+119 GDGAAPGIAEPDKAKK

-174 PTSLGDIKFDRGDFM
+174 PTSVGDIKFDRGDYM
-189 SSVEVLEQG
+189 SSVEVIKADDNFKLL
-198 SAAGQYKSII
+198 
-208 TSKNHGMKTGNI
+208 TTNKNHGLKTGNI
-220 VVIKSESELP
+220 VVLKSDSELTAP
-230 TIAEPEGPLGKVQ
+230 TLADGSQVPGTLLQ

-249 VHAISDNELAFYD
+249 VHAISDNQIAFYD
-262 NLVDATNN
+262 NLTNATNN
-270 NKDKALL
+270 DLDKALL
-277 IDPPKEGV
+277 INPPKEGV

-292 SYESNSISQINENV
+292 SYESSSVSQINN
-306 AEENTIFTKSAHGF
+306 ENTIFTKAAHGF

-330 GNSVKINSTTGSGY
+330 GNSTKATAAQTVDSK
-344 GLDPITGIGDYTVSG
+344 TGIGDYTATPF
-359 IEVDALAGRSIKIN
+359 EVDGTQGALE
-373 STAGVGYAIGDY
+373 TGD
-385 TAAGIEVDAL
+385 I
-395 GKALNKGDVITFTG
+395 
-409 GGQFTLSED
+409 
-418 AAKDATN
+418 
-425 VKGSLAVSPVTEG
+425 
-438 EEANLGFLTKGDVI
+438 I
-452 YFSGGAKFTLSEDA
+452 YFSNGAKFTLSAPAA
-466 ANGATNL
+466 ANATQL
-473 KGKLEGNKVTEGEG
+473 QGRLEGGNVMAGEG
-487 ATVSSVSAESLVV
+487 ATISSAASLTIDTD
-500 VNGGVK
+500 GVK
-506 TSVSANID
+506 TTVSANVD
-514 GDSSGSFTRSFFI
+514 GDKSGAFTRSFFI
-527 SLKGDKSFTLHS
+527 SLRGEKSFTLHS
-539 SQEDAAM
+539 SQEDASL
-546 RVRAI
+546 RVRPI
-551 KFENINDAVV
+551 KFDNLSIKDAVV
-561 TKVASTTTA
+561 TKVASSPTA

-576 VDGSGRVNI
+576 VDGAGKVNI

-609 SKEGANLYS
+609 SKQGSNLYS
-618 NLQNAGGNSVW
+618 NLQNAGGNKEW
-629 GVAGSDGFGRVE
+629 GVAGSDGYGRVE
-641 SGALELSNVDVA
+641 AGALELSNVDVA

>member
-56 DANNSGSSSIQMA
+56 GANNSGSSSIQMA
-69 NGVNTNSITTLF
+69 NGVNTNSVTTLF

-92 TDLAIAGEGYFIVK
+92 TDFAIAGEGYFIVK
-106 QYTNKGATNKKSS
+106 QYTNKGAVNKNSS
-119 GEAGVGIAEPDKAKK
+119 EGAGVGIAEPDKAKK

-148 FRLDSNG
+148 FRLDSGG

-174 PTSLGDIKFDRGDFM
+174 PTSLGDIKFDRGDYM

-220 VVIKSESELP
+220 VVIKSEDELP
-230 TIAEPEGPLGKVQ
+230 TIANPAGPAGKVQ

-270 NKDKALL
+270 NKAAALL
-277 IDPPKEGV
+277 IDVPKEGV

-292 SYESNSISQINENV
+292 SYESNSISQININV

-320 KDGDKVEFYV
+320 KDGDKIEFYV
-330 GNSVKINSTTGSGY
+330 GNTVKINSTAGAGY
-344 GLDPITGIGDYTVSG
+344 GLDPITGIGDYTATG
-359 IEVDALAGRSIKIN
+359 IEIDALS
-373 STAGVGYAIGDY
+373 
-385 TAAGIEVDAL
+385 
-395 GKALNKGDVITFTG
+395 KG
-409 GGQFTLSED
+409 
-418 AAKDATN
+418 
-425 VKGSLAVSPVTEG
+425 
-438 EEANLGFLTKGDVI
+438 LTKGDVI

-466 ANGATNL
+466 AAAATSI
-473 KGKLEGNKVTEGEG
+473 KGSLEGNKVTEGEG
-487 ATVSSVSAESLVV
+487 ATVSSVSAESLVI

-506 TSVSANID
+506 TSVSANVD

-539 SQEDAAM
+539 SQEDAAQ

-576 VDGSGRVNI
+576 VDGAGRVNI

-618 NLQNAGGNSVW
+618 NLQNAGGNDVW
-629 GVAGSDGFGRVE
+629 GVAGSDGYGRVE

>member
-56 DANNSGSSSIQMA
+56 GANKSGSSSIQMA
-69 NGVNTNSITTLF
+69 NGVSTNSVTTLY
-81 TQGAVNNTGKI
+81 TQGAVNQTGKI
-92 TDLAIAGEGYFIVK
+92 TDMAIAGEGYFIVK
-106 QYTNKGATNKKSS
+106 EYTNKGAINNAETDE
-119 GEAGVGIAEPDKAKK
+119 GAAPGIAEPDKAKK

-174 PTSLGDIKFDRGDFM
+174 PTSVGDIKFDRGDYM
-189 SSVEVLEQG
+189 SSVEVIKADDNFKLL
-198 SAAGQYKSII
+198 
-208 TSKNHGMKTGNI
+208 TTNKNHGLKTGNI
-220 VVIKSESELP
+220 VVLKSDSELTAP
-230 TIAEPEGPLGKVQ
+230 TLADGSQVPGTLLQ

-249 VHAISDNELAFYD
+249 VHAISDNQIAFYD
-262 NLVDATNN
+262 NLTNATNN
-270 NKDKALL
+270 DLDKALL
-277 IDPPKEGV
+277 INPPKEGV

-292 SYESNSISQINENV
+292 SYESSSVSQINN
-306 AEENTIFTKSAHGF
+306 ENTIFTKAAHGF

-330 GNSVKINSTTGSGY
+330 GNSTKATAAQTVDSK
-344 GLDPITGIGDYTVSG
+344 TGIGDYTVTPF
-359 IEVDALAGRSIKIN
+359 EVDGTQGALE
-373 STAGVGYAIGDY
+373 TGD
-385 TAAGIEVDAL
+385 I
-395 GKALNKGDVITFTG
+395 
-409 GGQFTLSED
+409 
-418 AAKDATN
+418 
-425 VKGSLAVSPVTEG
+425 
-438 EEANLGFLTKGDVI
+438 I
-452 YFSGGAKFTLSEDA
+452 YFSNGAKFTLSAPAA
-466 ANGATNL
+466 ANATQL
-473 KGKLEGNKVTEGEG
+473 QGRLEGGNVMAGEG
-487 ATVSSVSAESLVV
+487 ATISSAASLTIDTD
-500 VNGGVK
+500 GVK
-506 TSVSANID
+506 TTVSANVD
-514 GDSSGSFTRSFFI
+514 GDKSGAFTRSFFI
-527 SLKGDKSFTLHS
+527 SLRGEKSFTLHS
-539 SQEDAAM
+539 SQEDASL
-546 RVRAI
+546 RVRPI
-551 KFENINDAVV
+551 KFDNLSIKDAVV
-561 TKVASTTTA
+561 TKVASSTTA

-576 VDGSGRVNI
+576 VDGAGKVNI

-609 SKEGANLYS
+609 SKQGSNLYS
-618 NLQNAGGNSVW
+618 NLQNAGGNKEW
-629 GVAGSDGFGRVE
+629 GVAGSDGYGRVE
-641 SGALELSNVDVA
+641 AGALELSNVDVA